1 MKKVFT
7 ADKKSYGSEFVTICD
22 SLDELKKEIVDQYF
36 QFGIYPKDDDVIS
49 IIDKDLTKSIK
60 EDEHLS
66 RRIEYSDDMYSEELF
81 LYVKKRGQFTL
92 YEIDLHD
99 EEEIYFDE
107 YDGQSWFNI
116 VKKEPN
122 ILSSVKHAE

>member
-7 ADKKSYGSEFVTICD
+7 AGKGSYGTEFFTICD
-22 SLDELKKEIVDQYF
+22 SLDELKKAIVSQYY
-36 QFGIYPKDDDVIS
+36 QFGIYPEDDVIS

-60 EDEHLS
+60 EDEYLS
-66 RRIEYSDDMYSEELF
+66 RRIEYSDDMYSEEVF
-81 LYVKKRGQFTL
+81 LYVKKEGEFAL

-99 EEEIYFDE
+99 EEEIQFDE

-122 ILSSVKHAE
+122 ILSDVKYVE

>member
-7 ADKKSYGSEFVTICD
+7 AKKNSYGSGFFTICD
-22 SLDELKKEIVDQYF
+22 SLDELKKAIVSDYYLYGIDLEDVEI
-36 QFGIYPKDDDVIS
+36 IS
-49 IIDKDLTKSIK
+49 IVGKELAESIAKD
-60 EDEHLS
+60 EYLS

-81 LYVKKRGQFTL
+81 LHVKEEGEFTL

-99 EEEIYFDE
+99 EEEIEFDE
-107 YDGQSWFNI
+107 YDGQSGFNI

-122 ILSSVKHAE
+122 ILSTRKCIE